1 MKIFL
6 DQEAKGLN
14 YQLHNQC
21 GGQWYSWLLSSNPCR
36 RWRWLQ
42 SVCKE
47 LHSSAPSKSPLRIE
61 RKMSSSGGTETAPW
75 SPVLWKAPEWF
86 FVRVDGIAPTYQ
98 PDKYAA
104 EENTIWKDVLGK
116 IEKKLCFWDR
126 CGLECEHCKE
136 DTYRFTSCTDQ
147 SRDIQGAMVYDL
159 YILLSYILAIYYSHR
174 RLTWSWKFEELLQ
187 ENKWIHGSRNLR
199 TWQRFNIL
207 RGAQCSRLQTPGQHL
222 YLILLVSFSLTPVWL
237 TQM

>member
-1 MKIFL
+1 MSQMEV
-6 DQEAKGLN
+6 DAWGSHRAGRGEAFNKKRHACHFP
-14 YQLHNQC
+14 Q
-21 GGQWYSWLLSSNPCR
+21 SASNLCII
-36 RWRWLQ
+36 RWLQ

-98 PDKYAA
+98 
-104 EENTIWKDVLGK
+104 
-116 IEKKLCFWDR
+116 

-187 ENKWIHGSRNLR
+187 VRCKIRRAVNVLGN
-199 TWQRFNIL
+199 
-207 RGAQCSRLQTPGQHL
+207 AP
-222 YLILLVSFSLTPVWL
+222 LTP
-237 TQM
+237 TAHS

>member
-1 MKIFL
+1 MSQMEV
-6 DQEAKGLN
+6 DAWGSHRAGRGEAFNKKRHACHFP
-14 YQLHNQC
+14 Q
-21 GGQWYSWLLSSNPCR
+21 SASNLCII
-36 RWRWLQ
+36 RWLQ

-187 ENKWIHGSRNLR
+187 VRCKIRRAVNVLGN
-199 TWQRFNIL
+199 
-207 RGAQCSRLQTPGQHL
+207 AP
-222 YLILLVSFSLTPVWL
+222 LTP
-237 TQM
+237 TAHS